1 MILEF
6 KKFDAIQQNDLLAIY
21 KLRSD
26 VFVVEQKCVYLDPDQ
41 TDIDS
46 IHVIGTLENE
56 IVAYARIYMDKTAHI
71 GRVIIAENYR
81 GKALAKQLMLACI
94 SWVENNTEFKEIEIS
109 GQVYLSRFYQSI
121 GFKVE
126 GAMYLEDGIPHL
138 KMVYQL

>member
-1 MILEF
+1 MTLEF
-6 KKFDAIQQNDLLAIY
+6 QKFNTIQQNDLLAIY

-46 IHVIGTLENE
+46 IHAIGTLENE
-56 IVAYARIYMDKTAHI
+56 IAAYARIYMDHAAHI
-71 GRVIIAENYR
+71 GRVIIHENYR
-81 GKALAKQLMLACI
+81 GKGLAKQLMLESI
-94 SWVENNTEFKEIEIS
+94 SWIKEQTQYEKIEIS

-121 GFKVE
+121 GFKIE